1 MKKIILGL
9 SLITLSFASIADPDK
24 HGCGWGNMLFEG
36 KSGLPVYV
44 VASITNMTLSNA
56 VFGMTSGTNGCQV
69 HHPLPYGG
77 QSWFAAADF
86 SDQVVE
92 DVAKGEGEGL
102 DALAVMIGV
111 EQEDRA
117 YFNDVLHAN
126 FSRIAPNAEVSGEQ
140 VMQSIAEVL
149 SEDARLA
156 KYLA

>member
-9 SLITLSFASIADPDK
+9 ALVTMSFASIADPGK

-36 KSGLPVYV
+36 KDGLPVYL
-44 VASITNMTLSNA
+44 VASTTNMTAGNA
-56 VFGMTSGTNGCQV
+56 TFGMTSGTNGCQT

-77 QSWFAAADF
+77 ESWFAAADF

-117 YFNDVLHAN
+117 YFNSVLHEN